1 MTPPSSLPVIGTKDD
16 LFRFRLCGE
25 VLPERNWKRRRA
37 TTGANPTGPCLFEYG
52 RIEVTSTFHRNLR
65 EGLLTKSQYE
75 LVARQFESDDKDGI
89 WTWLPLTADL
99 CRRTAVRIYALPPLT
114 FIRAGD
120 ALHLTSAAENGFAE
134 IYSNDRRLQ
143 AAAAL
148 FGLRA
153 VNVIPA

>member
-1 MTPPSSLPVIGTKDD
+1 MIYFDSAYVVKCYLNEIGS
-16 LFRFRLCGE
+16 
-25 VLPERNWKRRRA
+25 
-37 TTGANPTGPCLFEYG
+37 GAVRQLAQTQPGLACCEYG
-52 RIEVTSTFHRNLR
+52 RIEVSSTFHRNLR

-75 LVARQFESDDKDGI
+75 LVARQFESDDKNGI

-99 CRRTAVRIYALPPLT
+99 CRRTAVQIYALPPLT